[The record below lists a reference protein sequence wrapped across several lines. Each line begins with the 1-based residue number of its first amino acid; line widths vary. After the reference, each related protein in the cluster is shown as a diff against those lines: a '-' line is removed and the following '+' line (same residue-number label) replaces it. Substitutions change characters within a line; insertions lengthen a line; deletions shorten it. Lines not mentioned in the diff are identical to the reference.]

1 MRIYRPPQL
10 TSGNENVLEHHF
22 LPLGVLSFFRPI
34 LESMPLYFTLILK
47 ERPQGVD
54 TL

>member
-1 MRIYRPPQL
+1 M
-10 TSGNENVLEHHF
+10 TSGIEDVLKYYL

-34 LESMPLYFTLILK
+34 LESMPLYSTLVLK